1 MASHDL
7 EETHVRPMRA
17 LHLQGQGRRRGL
29 RSAGRRDHRGHQ
41 DGRAGNARV
50 RLPSGRGPSLAADL
64 LRAVPRS
71 GRVRG
76 ARDVPAYPP
85 LPEGAG
91 PVPGQHRGGL
101 AHPPDWQGHRRVTT
115 PDYQKALGRKIAAE
129 RRRRGLSQPEL
140 ARMVDRSVAWV
151 SQVERGVR
159 KVDRMSVLEALAA
172 ALEVPLAELAAEAP
186 VVAAVTEEPPGAGG
200 LRLVLS
206 GAYALR
212 AMLDGRRTP
221 AISTLRTKARKA
233 WDLTHAGRYTDL
245 TDLLRGLVPDL
256 ETAARTVPGDRRAEV
271 FELLATTYQACSA
284 ALAEL
289 GEPEAAWIAADR
301 AMAAAERADDPM
313 LVAAGAF
320 RLVFVFLTARHYDQA
335 EETARTAADALW
347 PMADKGNPQATSLW
361 GGLTLQRA
369 IIAARVNDPQTA
381 YGQLERASEIAGR
394 LGEGHNEYNT
404 EFGPANVRL
413 YEIAVAVELGD
424 AGRALRAAANVDITG
439 LSAERQARMLIDVA
453 RAHAQRRQIGEAVAA
468 LVQAETI
475 TPELIR
481 GHDLARQT
489 ASDLLTMQD
498 PASRELRELAER
510 LS

>member
-1 MASHDL
+1 M
-7 EETHVRPMRA
+7 
-17 LHLQGQGRRRGL
+17 
-29 RSAGRRDHRGHQ
+29 
-41 DGRAGNARV
+41 
-50 RLPSGRGPSLAADL
+50 
-64 LRAVPRS
+64 
-71 GRVRG
+71 
-76 ARDVPAYPP
+76 
-85 LPEGAG
+85 
-91 PVPGQHRGGL
+91 
-101 AHPPDWQGHRRVTT
+101 TT
-115 PDYQKALGRKIAAE
+115 TDYQKALGRKIAAE

-212 AMLDGRRTP
+212 AMLDGRRSP
-221 AISTLRTKARKA
+221 ALSTLRTKARKA
-233 WDLTHAGRYTDL
+233 WELTHAGRYTEL
-245 TDLLRGLVPDL
+245 TELLRGLVPDL
-256 ETAARTVPGDRRAEV
+256 ETAARAVAEDQRTEV
-271 FELLATTYQACSA
+271 FELMASTYQACSA

-301 AMAAAERADDPM
+301 AMAAAERAGNPM

-320 RLVFVFLTARHYDQA
+320 RLVFVFINARHYGQA
-335 EETARTAADALW
+335 EETARTAAEALW
-347 PMADKGNPQATSLW
+347 PLANQGDPQAMSLW
-361 GGLTLQRA
+361 GALTLQRA
-369 IIAARVNDPQTA
+369 VIAAHFNDPDLA
-381 YGQLERASEIAGR
+381 YGQLERASQVAGR

-424 AGRALRAAANVDITG
+424 AGRALRAAAVVDTSG

-453 RAHAQRRQIGEAVAA
+453 RAHAQRRQVDEAVAA
-468 LVQAETI
+468 LLQAEGI
-475 TPELIR
+475 TPEQVR
-481 GHDLARQT
+481 GHALVRQLV
-489 ASDLLTMQD
+489 SDLLTMQD
-498 PASRELRELAER
+498 PPAELRDLARR
-510 LS
+510 LTRTSRD